1 MERRSCN
8 DFSTSFKWEI
18 LLKFFSF
25 KEMNKVSNLETKIT
39 IQKRQKLMVNA
50 IILIVATNNDN
61 NEIK

>member
-18 LLKFFSF
+18 LLKFCSF
-25 KEMNKVSNLETKIT
+25 KEMNKASNLERKIT